1 MIWSTAYN
9 LKSEHAISKNKL
21 LATIP
26 KLPNEWR
33 LSFEVNPTDYSAS
46 SFASVLHMTIGGK
59 GGKIVGERTPAI
71 WFHKTKGILVST
83 AFGGK
88 AAYSKYFKPL
98 PTPGE
103 WIGFEISQV
112 LIESQ
117 YMFNIT
123 IGGQTEFNH
132 ANKKPVELDGVKV
145 YSGSPW
151 YENQKGSIK
160 NLKIEIRIPPPC
172 VPAGEP

>member
-9 LKSEHAISKNKL
+9 LKSEHVISKDKL

-33 LSFEVNPTDYSAS
+33 LTFEVNPTDYSAS

-71 WFHKTKGILVST
+71 WFHKSKGILVST

-88 AAYSKYFKPL
+88 ASYNKYFKPL

-123 IGGQTEFNH
+123 IGGQTRFNH

-160 NLKIEIRIPPPC
+160 NLKIEIRIPPTC